1 MSPSNLQE
9 ILDQT
14 DPVELLR
21 DSQVGAYVYPVV
33 AAEFT
38 NWRREQEAW
47 RDYLRAR
54 GVPCSEVFE
63 RGRFRSIYFRDP
75 DGHLVEIATA

>member
-1 MSPSNLQE
+1 MAAKNLQE

-21 DSQVGAYVYPVV
+21 NSQVGAYVYPVV

-38 NWRREQEAW
+38 NWRREQQAW
-47 RDYLRAR
+47 RDAAVLYDQSHHMDNVFLKAKIKGSAR
-54 GVPCSEVFE
+54 
-63 RGRFRSIYFRDP
+63 
-75 DGHLVEIATA
+75 